1 MKNIKNLLLA
11 FALLATG
18 AFSTSCS
25 LDEENPGGFTLEA
38 LSTSLEGYESLINQC
53 FFGMERR
60 IYGTEYWMFFSE
72 GDSDL
77 WTLNGNKTTSYT
89 QWLWFFGGAAPNTTY
104 TNDLWNCI
112 YDGIG
117 GCNLAISLNDNP
129 PFASE
134 EERNAKVAVAH
145 FMRAIYYF
153 NAVEQF
159 GAVIK
164 LEKPQTAANYA
175 PTRTEPMEIY
185 RDIILPD
192 LEFAAQWLPVG
203 DDATTTTPT
212 KKAAMG
218 MLAKAYLTTS
228 YYGTDEY
235 VDDAL
240 RVAKELIADCEAGG
254 GSYNTHMYADYKD
267 VFAEANNYANK
278 EALWKHRWH
287 QNGSSNGNY
296 KMNFYD
302 QKFQCNIYGFGAM
315 ENTYQYRMTWEGD
328 ASGQFQP
335 TQHLLSLFVQED
347 GTLDPR
353 FHEIFTTEWVANK
366 EYTWTADAATNNKK
380 DASVAGTK
388 VNVGDL
394 AIKFV
399 MPQDEDYA
407 AEVATKKTSPY
418 LLVDYKDVYSDA
430 QKKVIDTDGNG
441 GENLL
446 NKYFPSLNKHNS
458 SNYFVANASKGR
470 IGNLNATFIMRMA
483 EVYLIAAEADILAN
497 GGANAMSYINKVRA
511 RAGAKALSG
520 TATIRTVLDERAR
533 ELCGEGTRFF
543 DLKRTGMF
551 KDASYLQ
558 STHPDLA
565 QFFKPEYALRP
576 ISTTYLNTLSNGTD
590 PAMQNPGY

>member
-60 IYGTEYWMFFSE
+60 MYGTEYWMFFSE

-104 TNDLWNCI
+104 TNDLWNVI

-117 GCNLAISLNDNP
+117 GCNLAISLKNNP

-134 EERNAKVAVAH
+134 AERNAKVAVAH
-145 FMRAIYYF
+145 FMRAMYYF

-159 GAVIK
+159 GAVVK
-164 LEKPQTAANYA
+164 LTEPQTSANYA
-175 PTRTEPMEIY
+175 PTRTAPMDIY
-185 RDIILPD
+185 KTIILPD

-203 DDATTTTPT
+203 DHNTTTMPT

-218 MLAKAYLTTS
+218 MLAKAYLTTY
-228 YYGTDEY
+228 YYGTTEY

-240 RVAKELIADCEAGG
+240 DVAQQLITDCEAGG
-254 GSYNTHMYADYKD
+254 ATYNTHMYADYAD
-267 VFAEANNYANK
+267 IFAEANNYANK
-278 EALWKHRWH
+278 EALWKHRW
-287 QNGSSNGNY
+287 NSSGSSNGNY
-296 KMNFYD
+296 KLNFYD
-302 QKFQCNIYGFGAM
+302 QKFMCNIFKFGALT
-315 ENTYQYRMTWEGD
+315 NTYQYRMTWEGD

-353 FHEIFTTEWVANK
+353 FHQIFTTEWKANK
-366 EYTWTADAATNNKK
+366 TYTWTADDATNLLK
-380 DASVAGTK
+380 DASVAGKT
-388 VNVGDL
+388 VNEGDL

-399 MPQDEDYA
+399 MPQDADYA
-407 AEVATKKTSPY
+407 TAVANKKTSTE
-418 LLVDYKDVYSDA
+418 LIVDYKDVYDDTK
-430 QKKVIDTDGNG
+430 KKVIDTNADGTDRI
-441 GENLL
+441 L
-446 NKYFPSLNKHNS
+446 NVFFPSLNKHNS
-458 SNYFVANASKGR
+458 SNYFVANAAKGR
-470 IGNLNATFIMRMA
+470 IGNLNGTFIMRMA
-483 EVYLIAAEADILAN
+483 EIYLIAAEADIIVN
-497 GGANAMSYINKVRA
+497 GAANAMGYINKVRA
-511 RAGAKALSG
+511 RAGANPLSG

-533 ELCGEGTRFF
+533 ELCGEGMRFY

-551 KDASYLQ
+551 KDATYLKA
-558 STHPDLA
+558 THPDLA

-576 ISTTYLNTLSNGTD
+576 ISTTYLNTLSNGTA
-590 PAMQNPGY
+590 PEMQNPGY